1 VDLFDLLTS
10 EIALCQPVGTLPA
23 KPACFMEAVKQRE
36 TVIELDHQEPIS
48 GKLLQAT
55 DSEHNWH
62 TLVVGS
68 GASRI
73 STPHKSDSA
82 ELHPSS
88 GSVADGIVVGCSIRG
103 EGVCELA
110 VAAEES
116 TEITLRAQACFVLS
130 LGSGSHLQLPQGIK
144 TTDGNCG
151 IGHQSCNFNCL
162 SVTGKIPIKPNTS
175 GWDGFGV
182 MPTHVIETPCH
193 PQANLPTNKV
203 CTSKN
208 GSKLIA
214 TLIAANPDK
223 ELEFKNR
230 DLFAGQ

>member
-1 VDLFDLLTS
+1 M
-10 EIALCQPVGTLPA
+10 IA
-23 KPACFMEAVKQRE
+23 
-36 TVIELDHQEPIS
+36 
-48 GKLLQAT
+48 GKILQAT
-55 DSEHNWH
+55 VSEHDWL
-62 TLVVGS
+62 TLVVFS
-68 GASRI
+68 GTSKTFT
-73 STPHKSDSA
+73 SHKSDSA
-82 ELHPSS
+82 ELHLSN
-88 GSVADGIVVGCSIRG
+88 GSVADGIAAGCSIRG
-103 EGVCELA
+103 EGICELA
-110 VAAEES
+110 VVTEES
-116 TEITLRAQACFVLS
+116 TKITLRAQACFVLS
-130 LGSGSHLQLPQGIK
+130 LVSGSHLWLPQGIK
-144 TTDGNCG
+144 TTDGNSG
-151 IGHQSCNFNCL
+151 IGHQPCNFNDL

-182 MPTHVIETPCH
+182 MPTHVIKTPCH